1 MRINLGAIASG
12 IRNKFVDTFD
22 RSNTST
28 DLGTASDGSLWNAL
42 RGTLKVTSN
51 KASTSDSAS
60 TYPAA
65 SVKMP
70 KSDVTISLTG
80 TGNGGGSLL
89 WVTDSG
95 NWWATD
101 IYQYSYSEPWYYTS
115 ATGNYNCNAYGNVS
129 GCDGNMANYSY
140 VCNFAGYCCP
150 KCNAWNSNN
159 IKNAAY
165 CRTYSYSATYSC
177 STNVSGYTCISYYT
191 YSVCNSG
198 TAVYTTT
205 QGGTYYYYPTY
216 IRILQSVANTVSS
229 VVTGY
234 IGDSITLQSLKTII
248 SGNQITVKGYS
259 DTNTTT
265 QVGSDLVY
273 TATGASVTAEY
284 GIVITPSGYSA
295 VNTIDGVTIE

>member
-1 MRINLGAIASG
+1 
-12 IRNKFVDTFD
+12 
-22 RSNTST
+22 
-28 DLGTASDGSLWNAL
+28 
-42 RGTLKVTSN
+42 
-51 KASTSDSAS
+51 
-60 TYPAA
+60 
-65 SVKMP
+65 MP
-70 KSDVTISLTG
+70 KKDVTISLTG

-101 IYQYSYSEPWYYTS
+101 IYQYSYSTPWYYSS
-115 ATGNYNCNAYGNVS
+115 ATGSYNCNVYGNAS
-129 GCDGNMANYSY
+129 GCDAIGSNYAY
-140 VCNFAGYCCP
+140 NCNVSGYCCP
-150 KCNAWNSNN
+150 SCNAWNSNTK
-159 IKNAAY
+159 KNAAY
-165 CRTYSYSATYSC
+165 CRTYSYSATYYC
-177 STNVSGYTCISYYT
+177 SSNVTGYFCAAYYT

-198 TAVYTTT
+198 TQVYTTT

-229 VVTGY
+229 IATGY
-234 IGDSITLQSLKTII
+234 VGDSVTLQSLKTII

-273 TATGASVTAEY
+273 TATGAAVTAEY